1 MDQIFESHFGGNRLP
16 EVVNRHWYH
25 KTGLPPEARYIGRGT
40 PLGNPFTAQQ
50 YEVDEAL
57 DLYRRWLWKKI
68 RGGDEAVLA
77 ELRRITPETKLVC
90 SCKPK
95 PCHGD
100 VVVRAWGWIRDQG
113 MLESGDGGGFGRS

>member
-25 KTGLPPEARYIGRGT
+25 KTGLPPEATYIGRGT

-50 YEVDEAL
+50 YGVEGAL
-57 DLYRRWLWKKI
+57 ERYRTWLWRRI
-68 RGGDEAVLA
+68 RERDRTVLR
-77 ELRRITPETKLVC
+77 ELRRITPDTKLVC

-95 PCHGD
+95 RCHGD
-100 VVVRAWGWIRDQG
+100 VVVRAWVWMRDQG
-113 MLESGDGGGFGRS
+113 MLEQEHANA